1 MLTEYLSSTTEALP
15 AQRIFVPYTPF
26 LESDPE
32 LNLPHLTPFINL
44 VTNYCFGNIV
54 DAIIANFYSNYHKWE
69 DATQQS
75 LDNFVD
81 VRLYHE
87 LEVLI
92 MEEIDSIASYDS
104 ITATNA
110 ITAFDMSDG
119 VLLKYIITTIS
130 KRIKDSCTYL
140 VVHFLDTASKLNISL
155 EYKTTL
161 ITNETALIEFQVV
174 SNHLN
179 KLYYLG
185 ENNALQHY

>member
-1 MLTEYLSSTTEALP
+1 M
-15 AQRIFVPYTPF
+15 
-26 LESDPE
+26 ESDPE
-32 LNLPHLTPFINL
+32 LNLPHLTPFFNL

-54 DAIIANFYSNYHKWE
+54 DAIITNFYSNYHKWE
-69 DATQQS
+69 DTTQQS

-81 VRLYHE
+81 VRLYSE

-119 VLLKYIITTIS
+119 VLLKYIITAIS

-140 VVHFLDTASKLNISL
+140 VVNFLDTASKLNIYL

-161 ITNETALIEFQVV
+161 IANETAIIEFQVV

-179 KLYYLG
+179 KIYYLG